1 MLTLIKSVLATLT
14 TLSIISTTS
23 GEYQV
28 LSMIGDLLFY
38 FFLFFLAVSAAKNLR
53 LTSFQH

>member
-38 FFLFFLAVSAAKNLR
+38 FFPFFLAVSAAKNLR
-53 LTSFQH
+53 LTSF